1 MSYGIEIQNVEG
13 KTLIT
18 DKVTNHFIHSS
29 GAIYNN
35 YYNPGP
41 RYPFPPPNALDSDLI
56 LIHPIPQTI
65 VNTTNNTRIWVCV
78 DSYSSTQNELTYNI
92 SGGLA
97 DRYDYAIVRD
107 FFNTQVSPSGYGL
120 SVFADNGNC
129 TYWSGFK
136 NSNVEIVA
144 TAEFLS
150 SDVLGDTYLG
160 TMQED
165 YNAGNI
171 TEDELLAL
179 VQTNV
184 FGSRITFQFD
194 SLDDI
199 YVAASSTY
207 SHEYGDWREATVGYI
222 FDFENNTIECVRG
235 TVRGIINQ
243 SDLPFDIQQD
253 EDDYTEVN
261 YLSATYGIY
270 KIRGLD

>member
-1 MSYGIEIQNVEG
+1 MSFGIQIDNVEG

-18 DKVTNHFIHSS
+18 DKITNHFIHSTGS
-29 GAIYNN
+29 IYNN
-35 YYNPGP
+35 NAGNVP
-41 RYPFPPPNALDSDLI
+41 RYAFPPPNALDSDLI
-56 LIHPIPQTI
+56 LIHPIRDASI
-65 VNTTNNTRIWVCV
+65 TNNTRVWVCV
-78 DSYSSTQNELTYNI
+78 DNYNSSQNELSYNYA
-92 SGGLA
+92 GGLA
-97 DRYDYAIVRD
+97 DRFDYAIVRD
-107 FFNTQVSPSGYGL
+107 FFNTQVNPSGYGL

-150 SDVLGDTYLG
+150 SDVLEETYLG
-160 TMQED
+160 SMEED
-165 YNAGNI
+165 YDAGTI
-171 TEDELLAL
+171 TEDEFLAL

-184 FGSRITFQFD
+184 FGSRIIFQFD

-207 SHEYGDWREATVGYI
+207 AHAYADSSDATVGYI
-222 FDFENNTIECVRG
+222 FDFDNNTIECVRG
-235 TVRGIINQ
+235 TVRAAITSSN
-243 SDLPFDIQQD
+243 LPFDIRQAD
-253 EDDYTEVN
+253 DDYTEVN

>member
-1 MSYGIEIQNVEG
+1 MSYGIEIDNVEG

-18 DKVTNHFIHSS
+18 DKITNHFIHSTGSIQNNNS
-29 GAIYNN
+29 GLV
-35 YYNPGP
+35 P
-41 RYPFPPPNALDSDLI
+41 RYAYPPPNALDSDLI
-56 LIHPIPQTI
+56 LIHPIR
-65 VNTTNNTRIWVCV
+65 NTSITNNTRIWVCQDYF
-78 DSYSSTQNELTYNI
+78 DSTTQELSYNYDN
-92 SGGLA
+92 GLA
-97 DRYDYAIVRD
+97 DRFDYAIVRD

-150 SDVLGDTYLG
+150 SNVLSYSYLG
-160 TMQED
+160 SMED
-165 YNAGNI
+165 DYDAGTI
-171 TEDELLAL
+171 TDDEFDAL

-184 FGSRITFQFD
+184 FGSRIIFHFD

-207 SHEYGDWREATVGYI
+207 AYRYTDDRQATVGYI

-235 TVRGIINQ
+235 TVDQTIGASN
-243 SDLPFDIQQD
+243 LPFDIKQD
-253 EDDYTEVN
+253 DDDYTEVH

-270 KIRGLD
+270 KLRGVD